1 MYLTGQLFESIMESI
16 NSELLRGSLELMVL
30 STLSDGKKY
39 GYLIQAKL
47 RESSREV
54 VDMKAGTLYPILHKL
69 EKEGW
74 VKCHWENETGRKR
87 KWYEL
92 TAAGQKQLRSR
103 ADEWWRY
110 VDCLRRIL
118 GPLGDVAPQPV

>member
-1 MYLTGQLFESIMESI
+1 MDAI
-16 NSELLRGSLELMVL
+16 NPELLRGSLELMVL
-30 STLSDGKKY
+30 STLSSGKKY
-39 GYLIQAKL
+39 GYLIQTTL
-47 RESSREV
+47 SESSHQAIE
-54 VDMKAGTLYPILHKL
+54 MKAGTLYPILHKL

-74 VKCHWENETGRKR
+74 VKSLWENETGRRR

-92 TAAGQKQLRSR
+92 TAAGKKQLKCR

-118 GPLGDVAPQPV
+118 GPLGEFSPQPA